1 MTTVTVTHTGAA
13 GIVVHFP
20 RAEGDTTTAE
30 QTSGAVLDEGP
41 SPIAP
46 DKSELAWGLGAFLV
60 FLVLMRYVLFPKVK
74 RGMDA
79 RYGKIRGDH
88 ESADAVKAEAAKA
101 VADYQA
107 ALAQVRTQAAQRVE
121 AARLQLESERS
132 DVLADV
138 NARIAEKRSAA
149 AAVAAADR
157 AAARGSLE
165 DAVAGVTSR
174 VAELSV
180 GRVPDSSS
188 VRDAVRQ
195 VMARAEGGAA

>member
-1 MTTVTVTHTGAA
+1 MLTVTVTQMGAA
-13 GIVVHFP
+13 GILVHFP
-20 RAEGDTTTAE
+20 RAAGDEATSE
-30 QTSGAVLDEGP
+30 DTSGEVLDEGP

-60 FLVLMRYVLFPKVK
+60 FLVLMRLFLFPKVK

-88 ESADAVKAEAAKA
+88 EHADAIKAEAATA

-107 ALAQVRTQAAQRVE
+107 ALAQVRAQAAQRIDAV
-121 AARLQLESERS
+121 RLQLESERAA
-132 DVLADV
+132 VLAEV
-138 NARIAEKRSAA
+138 NARISEKRSAA
-149 AAVAAADR
+149 AALAAAER
-157 AAARGSLE
+157 AAGRGSLE
-165 DAVAGVTSR
+165 DAAVGVTSR

-180 GRVPDSSS
+180 GRVPDSTS

-195 VMARAEGGAA
+195 VMASAEGGAR